1 MNDNMNRE
9 KVISIR
15 VTEDELKRLD
25 ELAKEQTG
33 GNRTAFIIQKCFR
46 SEGDVENISLILE
59 FMICLKSQLICLKKG
74 DVKKKKYISDLN
86 ERIRVLWQ
94 SLKS

>member
-1 MNDNMNRE
+1 MNRE

>member
-74 DVKKKKYISDLN
+74 DVKKKKYIL
-86 ERIRVLWQ
+86 
-94 SLKS
+94 

>member
-74 DVKKKKYISDLN
+74 DVKKKKYI
-86 ERIRVLWQ
+86 
-94 SLKS
+94 

>member
-59 FMICLKSQLICLKKG
+59 FMICLKSQLIC
-74 DVKKKKYISDLN
+74 
-86 ERIRVLWQ
+86 
-94 SLKS
+94 